1 MQIILASFVLDVF
14 FGLTVSKF
22 RVMFI
27 FTLEASEHSINELK
41 AENERL
47 TILCYLISSR
57 MKIET
62 NRILFGQNKSHCDTE
77 NESLPVCYSIDY

>member
-27 FTLEASEHSINELK
+27 FTLEASGHSINELK
-41 AENERL
+41 VENERL

-62 NRILFGQNKSHCDTE
+62 SRILFGQNKSHCDTE